1 MYLSELSRDRE
12 KWGLVCLSEI
22 SAADQSLISVGLPF
36 GKNRG
41 MGLTRQYESIRMKT
55 NQKEGY
61 CIMPKTITLR
71 LSDED
76 FRIFQVYAKAEN
88 RTLANAIET
97 LALKQIE
104 EELFADEFEMEEIL
118 GNKDLLGRL
127 KAGSAEAKRLKGRF
141 IE

>member
-1 MYLSELSRDRE
+1 MD
-12 KWGLVCLSEI
+12 
-22 SAADQSLISVGLPF
+22 LPF
-36 GKNRG
+36 GTRAGMSLTKRNEANRIK
-41 MGLTRQYESIRMKT
+41 M

-76 FRIFQVYAKAEN
+76 FRLFQAFAKAEN

-97 LALKQIE
+97 LAFKQIE

-118 GNKDLLGRL
+118 NNKNLLERL
-127 KAGSAEAKRLKGRF
+127 KTGSEQAKRMKGRF
-141 IE
+141 VE

>member
-1 MYLSELSRDRE
+1 MNLLFGTTRE
-12 KWGLVCLSEI
+12 M
-22 SAADQSLISVGLPF
+22 SLTKRVDA
-36 GKNRG
+36 
-41 MGLTRQYESIRMKT
+41 IRINS

-76 FRIFQVYAKAEN
+76 FQLFQAFAKAEN

-118 GNKDLLGRL
+118 NNKNLLERM
-127 KAGSAEAKRLKGRF
+127 KAGSEQAKRMKGRF
-141 IE
+141 VE